1 MTAVRAGITH
11 YAWPGGVAVIFDAS
25 TPCAAVFGPGGWRVG
40 SPDTVFSDGPP
51 AGAEVAQ
58 LWLSPDVVEQ
68 IASQEFAGAGLHT
81 DFVHLERYVARLQAE
96 ETNAVVL
103 VLGPGPAALA
113 ISGGLISIV
122 EPSAATSDVV
132 LRQARGWIVVI
143 AGALQE
149 QASPHEVPAPQ
160 TAVMGAV
167 PAETPSEEPR
177 VDEPPP
183 ALPAPVLA
191 ANGAGPES
199 AQPPPPPALSAPAD
213 PAPSQAVLPA
223 NTERPEAVFGR
234 FPGEARYLLSQGVAE
249 SPPAEVAAELA
260 TFAGNGA
267 TGTMLHLLDG
277 AHTLVQIAAE
287 TGLTPAQVGG
297 MLGTL
302 LAHRLAF
309 KYVSRPRPAAGASAP
324 R

>member
-51 AGAEVAQ
+51 VGAEVAQ
-58 LWLSPDVVEQ
+58 LWLSPHVVEQ
-68 IASQEFAGAGLHT
+68 IASQEFAGAALHT
-81 DFVHLERYVARLQAE
+81 DFVHLDRYMARLQAE
-96 ETNAVVL
+96 ETNVIVL
-103 VLGPGPAALA
+103 VLGPGPAAFA
-113 ISGGLISIV
+113 IRGGLISNV
-122 EPSAATSDVV
+122 EPSAATSDAV

-149 QASPHEVPAPQ
+149 QASPHEVIAPQ
-160 TAVMGAV
+160 SAVVSAV
-167 PAETPSEEPR
+167 PAATPSVVPR

-183 ALPAPVLA
+183 APVLA
-191 ANGAGPES
+191 ANGTGPEA
-199 AQPPPPPALSAPAD
+199 AQAPRLPVLSVPAD
-213 PAPSQAVLPA
+213 PASPQPVLPA
-223 NTERPEAVFGR
+223 HTERPEAVFGR
-234 FPGEARYLLSQGVAE
+234 FPGEGRYLLSQGIAE
-249 SPPAEVAAELA
+249 NPPAEIAAELA

-277 AHTLVQIAAE
+277 AHTLSQIAAE

-302 LAHRLAF
+302 VAHRLAF

>member
-11 YAWPGGVAVIFDAS
+11 YAWPGGVAIIFDAS

-122 EPSAATSDVV
+122 EPSAAPSDVV

-149 QASPHEVPAPQ
+149 QASPHEVLTPQ
-160 TAVMGAV
+160 SAVVGAV
-167 PAETPSEEPR
+167 PAATPFVEPR
-177 VDEPPP
+177 VDEAP
-183 ALPAPVLA
+183 PAPVLA

-199 AQPPPPPALSAPAD
+199 AQAPPLPALSAPAD
-213 PAPSQAVLPA
+213 SAPPQPVLPA
-223 NTERPEAVFGR
+223 DTERPEAVFGR

-249 SPPAEVAAELA
+249 NPPAEVAAELA
-260 TFAGNGA
+260 TYAGNGA